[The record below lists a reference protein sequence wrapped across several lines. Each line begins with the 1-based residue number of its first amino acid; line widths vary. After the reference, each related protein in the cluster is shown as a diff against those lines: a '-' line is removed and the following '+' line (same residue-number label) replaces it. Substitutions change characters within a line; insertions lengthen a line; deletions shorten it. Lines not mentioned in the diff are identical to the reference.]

1 MNLGRR
7 SLSYLVHS
15 IGHVQLNVV
24 DLDAMTEESINIL
37 GLHETHRTA
46 ESVWLSANGRKAEL
60 VLHKSNE
67 NSVHSLGFEAL
78 TTEAV
83 EEVAVRVPSAGCRLV
98 STSPS
103 LSCCDSG
110 VVFETPCGHIIEV
123 HSPIENDIN
132 SQRHF
137 SGGMGPKRLDH
148 VNLTSPEPAATRL
161 QFETIMGLKLS
172 ERMVDD
178 GLSWMRGGNG
188 QHHCVGIVRGPAGL
202 HHYSFEV
209 NEFQDYCRLG
219 DRLDTID
226 KNFIWGPGRHRPGDN
241 TFGYYLDA
249 CGAMVEC
256 SGPMSMIF
264 DDERYEPNIITALK
278 RPENIR
284 VMNVWGEPAP
294 LVWREHQFLWSGVTA

>member
-1 MNLGRR
+1 M
-7 SLSYLVHS
+7 SYLVHA

-24 DLDAMTEESINIL
+24 DIEALTAESINIL

-46 ESVWLSANGRKAEL
+46 DSVWLSANGRKAEL
-60 VLHKSNE
+60 VLHQSDE

-78 TTEAV
+78 SSDAVAEA
-83 EEVAVRVPSAGCRLV
+83 AKRVTSAGCALI
-98 STSPS
+98 SESPS
-103 LSCCDSG
+103 LTCCDSG
-110 VVFETPCGHIIEV
+110 VIFETPEGHKIEI
-123 HSPIENDIN
+123 HSPIANNID

-137 SGGMGPKRLDH
+137 SSGMGPKRLDH
-148 VNLTSPEPAATRL
+148 VNLTSPDPAATRA
-161 QFETIMGLKLS
+161 QFEAIMGLKLS

-188 QHHCVGIVRGPAGL
+188 QHHCVGIVRGPTGL

-209 NEFQDYCRLG
+209 HEFQDYCRLG
-219 DRLDTID
+219 DRLDTIE

-241 TFGYYLDA
+241 TFAYYFDT

-264 DDERYEPNIITALK
+264 DDERYDPNIITALK
-278 RPENIR
+278 RPDNIR

-294 LVWREHQFLWSGVTA
+294 LIWREHQFLWAGATA